1 MYLMFQENNL
11 DIQATF
17 IVLTFFFFKENLL
30 IKIVKVKSHGL
41 QHKNRDH

>member
-1 MYLMFQENNL
+1 MYLMFQEKNL

-17 IVLTFFFFKENLL
+17 IVLTFFFKENLL